1 MSNNNIPFSVVG
13 GGSAVIPDDIIINSI
28 TANQGDI
35 TNLNSVNSNITN
47 LDSVNSNIT
56 NLDCDTGSID
66 TLTSV
71 NSNITNL
78 DCDTGSIDTLTGTNC
93 NITNITSLITDAEI
107 IKTNG
112 INSSGTPNLTTV
124 CYSNLSGAFD
134 NTYIRFNEYRCRL
147 NTTLPMLFDAVQGL
161 GGIPIKLNTSLPFLA
176 NETFVFHGDQMSLES
191 GNKLIINSL
200 NQTKIHD
207 LEVDSISHT
216 NSTGNIEFNN
226 NILLSFGGGTVNA
239 RIGGFGDIQSFG
251 GSATNINCL
260 DNMTF
265 STGKYI
271 YGERIYLDYIIKNPS
286 ASWLKIQNLTD
297 DEGVIFQTKRTGLPF
312 GEIRILNN
320 EIDCFVGGTTTKR
333 RLYINLTSDV
343 QVDGLRTE
351 NLQSTSTGS
360 IRLFSNISSQSDSL
374 VIYCRIFANSS
385 LTNELVIASN
395 VPQNSA
401 INLQTR
407 ASGYSLNNIR
417 VLGNTLFSTRNGS
430 IPTNIIANPSIS
442 NSSDIR
448 LKEDIT
454 PLTNGLDLI
463 NQLNIKKYQKKAVL
477 NKSILKS
484 CEKNDCFDGDCYM
497 NHRWLEY
504 GVIAQEV
511 LQTDL
516 SFAVDVPPDL
526 ENNPYTLNYNM
537 LYNANLLATQE
548 LDKKII
554 TLEQKIKHL
563 EDIIN
568 SLLINN

>member
-1 MSNNNIPFSVVG
+1 MSNNNIPFSVVS
-13 GGSAVIPDDIIINSI
+13 GGSASIPDDIIINSI

-35 TNLNSVNSNITN
+35 INLNSVNANITN
-47 LDSVNSNIT
+47 LDS
-56 NLDCDTGSID
+56 DTGSID
-66 TLTSV
+66 TL
-71 NSNITNL
+71 NSIT
-78 DCDTGSIDTLTGTNC
+78 C
-93 NITNITSLITDAEI
+93 NITSL
-107 IKTNG
+107 
-112 INSSGTPNLTTV
+112 NSSNLNSTTLTSTTANLTTANINTTLSNV
-124 CYSNLSGAFD
+124 IKTDRIYSKTNSSIIIQDDLLAVD
-134 NTYIRFNEYRCRL
+134 DTKYIRFNEYRCRL

-161 GGIPIKLNTSLPFLA
+161 GGVPIKLNTSLPYLA
-176 NETFVFHGDQMSLES
+176 NETFVFHGDQMNLES

-226 NILLSFGGGTVNA
+226 NIAVSFAGGSVYA
-239 RIGGFGDIQSFG
+239 RVGGFGDIQSFG
-251 GSATNINCL
+251 GFATNINCL
-260 DNMTF
+260 DDMTF
-265 STGKYI
+265 SAGKYI
-271 YGERIYLDYIIKNPS
+271 YGQRIYLDYIIKNPT
-286 ASWLKIQNLTD
+286 ASWLKIKNLSD
-297 DEGVIFQTKRTGLPF
+297 DEGIIFQTKRAGLAY
-312 GEIRILNN
+312 GDIRILNN

-333 RLYINLTSDV
+333 RLYINLTNDV
-343 QVDGLRTE
+343 QMDGLRVQD
-351 NLQSTSTGS
+351 LRSTSTGS

-374 VIYCRIFANSS
+374 VIFCRIFANSS
-385 LTNELVIASN
+385 LTNELVIATN
-395 VPQNSA
+395 VPAGSA

-407 ASGYSLNNIR
+407 ASGYSINNIR

-430 IPTNIIANPSIS
+430 VPTNIIANPSIS

-448 LKEDIT
+448 LKENIE
-454 PLTNGLDLI
+454 PLTNGLNLI

-484 CEKNDCFDGDCYM
+484 CEKSECFDCECYM
-497 NHRWLEY
+497 KHRWLEY

-511 LQTDL
+511 LKTDL
-516 SFAVDVPPDL
+516 SFAVDVPADL
-526 ENNPYTLNYNM
+526 ENQPYSLNYNM

-568 SLLINN
+568 GLLINK